1 MPTLLPT
8 DMDNNPIPAMR
19 LRHGGAHT
27 IAATTSAP
35 ATNAIALN
43 DDTRIISIYSEVPIF
58 IALGDGSVTC
68 TNADHYFPAGL
79 YYDIAI
85 GGDKT
90 GHASHIAVLAADI
103 NGNVYISEKE

>member
-19 LRHGGAHT
+19 LKDNGAHT
-27 IAATTSAP
+27 ISASNTSHKNTLAFSE
-35 ATNAIALN
+35 
-43 DDTRIISIYSEVPIF
+43 DTRIISIYSEVPVY
-58 IALGDGSVTC
+58 IALGDATVTS
-68 TNADHYFPAGL
+68 TSADHYFPAGL

-90 GHASHIAVLAADI
+90 GHASHLAVLAADV
-103 NGNVYISEKE
+103 NGSVYISEKE